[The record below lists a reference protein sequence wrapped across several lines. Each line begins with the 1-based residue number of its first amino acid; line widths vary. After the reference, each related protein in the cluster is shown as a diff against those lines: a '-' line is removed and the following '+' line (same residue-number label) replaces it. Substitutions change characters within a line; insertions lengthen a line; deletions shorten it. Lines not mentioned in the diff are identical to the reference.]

1 MLTFIDKNEVY
12 SERKFDEV
20 SGSHQI
26 VQILS
31 HTRAFW
37 WLFMSYEMIMQGCF
51 FNQILAA
58 PLAPSALY
66 CFQASCLFALPS
78 PEYIVC
84 PLQITKEPTEP
95 VSTELSFINSFGSN
109 HSDLSDGVPL

>member
-1 MLTFIDKNEVY
+1 MIVHVVWNDHGGVF
-12 SERKFDEV
+12 FD
-20 SGSHQI
+20 
-26 VQILS
+26 
-31 HTRAFW
+31 
-37 WLFMSYEMIMQGCF
+37 
-51 FNQILAA
+51 ILAA

-84 PLQITKEPTEP
+84 PLQVTKEPTEPTEP